1 MTDHEKTV
9 GFWDVVFFQG
19 VGGELSSTFDG
30 KVLLLQP
37 TGAAMPNGIGPV
49 PLESDILLCQFSVRF
64 LPSRR
69 PCGNE
74 RVSYENRPGTVAAIS
89 SVDDGSV
96 FSGGGS
102 VNAYARNDDEGV
114 GSIWYRRKLAFQVQA
129 TSNPIAEDNGNR
141 CIERSCLAR
150 GGRRAYRERDR
161 EDDERGGRPH
171 TSI

>member
-1 MTDHEKTV
+1 
-9 GFWDVVFFQG
+9 
-19 VGGELSSTFDG
+19 
-30 KVLLLQP
+30 
-37 TGAAMPNGIGPV
+37 MPNGIGPV

-69 PCGNE
+69 PCETE

-114 GSIWYRRKLAFQVQA
+114 GSIWYRRKLAVQVQA

-150 GGRRAYRERDR
+150 GGRRAYRER
-161 EDDERGGRPH
+161 ETERMMNAADGPTRASELERFSGPCPLLFLLEAGMAEVAGLLIARAKDASH
-171 TSI
+171 C